1 MKGLIIKD
9 LYQVGRYCRTMLLV
23 IAVFLGV
30 SFFSR
35 ENEFFTYYPCLLC
48 GMIPVTLLSY
58 DERSGWS
65 RSALSMPV
73 TRSQLVSGKY
83 LIGLIMVAAA
93 TVISVVAAV
102 IRSGVTAG
110 APMTAGEL
118 VRTAEIMLAVGLMA
132 PALCMPWMFKLG
144 VEKGRMAYYAVIMLF
159 FGGAAAAAVGMR
171 GQGTPALPSGAGHM
185 LLVCAAVLFAASW
198 ALSAAFYRKKE
209 F

>member
-9 LYQVGRYCRTMLLV
+9 LYQVGRYCRTMLMV
-23 IAVFLGV
+23 IALFLGV

-93 TVISVVAAV
+93 TVISGAAAAV
-102 IRSGVTAG
+102 RTRVFG
-110 APMTAGEL
+110 APMTSGEL
-118 VRTAEIMLAVGLMA
+118 LRTVEIMLAVGLMA

-159 FGGAAAAAVGMR
+159 FGGSAAVTVGLR
-171 GQGTPALPSGAGHM
+171 EQGSVTIPAGAGHAL
-185 LLVCAAVLFAASW
+185 LLVAAVLFAASW
-198 ALSAAFYRKKE
+198 ALSAAFYKTKE